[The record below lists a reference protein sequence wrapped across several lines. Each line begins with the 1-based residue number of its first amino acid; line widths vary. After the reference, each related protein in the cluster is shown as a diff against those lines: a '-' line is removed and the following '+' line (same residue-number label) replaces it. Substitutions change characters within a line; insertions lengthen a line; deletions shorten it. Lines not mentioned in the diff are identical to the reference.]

1 MKNTG
6 KSWEAKILAECQR
19 LIDERKG
26 YVFKVAVDHVIIRST
41 GPSRFEV
48 QYKET
53 PFDFTG
59 HVGGHP
65 VAFEA
70 KTGTGP
76 LRLLGKGKKG
86 AGLAHHQRNH
96 LAMFTAT
103 GGSGFVYYLDETDG
117 ERYLFF
123 VGPKGDLGQG
133 KRKSVPPSE
142 GFKVLPGETFY
153 EAYFRLGDGGMYHE

>member
-59 HVGGHP
+59 HVGGRG

-70 KTGTGP
+70 KTGTGS
-76 LRLLGKGKKG
+76 LRLLGKGQRG

-96 LAMFTAT
+96 LAMFAAT
-103 GGSGFVYYLDETDG
+103 GGLAFVYYLDEKDG
-117 ERYLFF
+117 ERYLFR
-123 VGPKGDLGQG
+123 VRKNGDLGQG
-133 KRKSVPPSE
+133 SKKSVRTDAGIHCSTTFWETIKLVLME
-142 GFKVLPGETFY
+142 GD
-153 EAYFRLGDGGMYHE
+153 A